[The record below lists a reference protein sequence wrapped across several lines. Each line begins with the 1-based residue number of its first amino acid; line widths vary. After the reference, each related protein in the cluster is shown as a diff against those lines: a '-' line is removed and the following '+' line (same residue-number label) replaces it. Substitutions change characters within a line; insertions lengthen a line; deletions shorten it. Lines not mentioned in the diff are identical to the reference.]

1 MKELLSCEG
10 CVLGFD
16 LNKNLQISFKS
27 YVKNNDDLFFIP
39 KKSTLTKYL
48 KNKISLKAL
57 IASSDELFLGTSKIN
72 SIKGLDMHSIHKKVQ
87 DSKQEIRSENLDL
100 LKTIIQL

>member
-27 YVKNNDDLFFIP
+27 YVNNNDHLFLI
-39 KKSTLTKYL
+39 L
-48 KNKISLKAL
+48 KNIL
-57 IASSDELFLGTSKIN
+57 
-72 SIKGLDMHSIHKKVQ
+72 
-87 DSKQEIRSENLDL
+87 
-100 LKTIIQL
+100 